1 MAEEKPNYDFCAIFD
16 VDGTMVDNAP
26 FHQAAWIE
34 LGTKYSLPITEQYY
48 QNNIHARSNL
58 QIVKTLYNTDSPDP
72 ELLERIEHDKENI
85 YRKLYRPVLRQIPG
99 LTALLEKFRAL
110 SIPSAIASNSPKANV
125 DMVLDELDIRKYF
138 DLVIDS
144 NQVTRGKPDPQALLT
159 IAETLGFEP
168 KKCLVFEDSPS
179 GFRAAENADM
189 PYIIITAGAHID
201 IAKLSVKPIAI
212 HNDFTNIDPD
222 QLAEMINY

>member
-1 MAEEKPNYDFCAIFD
+1 MHNSPNPGFCAIFD

-34 LGTKYSLPITEQYY
+34 LGDKYDLPITEQYY

-58 QIVKTLYNTDSPDP
+58 RIVKTLYNTDSPDP
-72 ELLERIEHDKENI
+72 ELLERIENDKESI
-85 YRKLYRPVLRQIPG
+85 YRKGYRPVIKEIPG

-110 SIPSAIASNSPKANV
+110 SIPCAVASNSPKANV

-138 DLVIDS
+138 DVVIDS
-144 NQVTRGKPDPQALLT
+144 NQVTKGKPDPQALLT
-159 IAETLGFEP
+159 IAETLGCEP

-179 GFRAAENADM
+179 GFKAAENANM

-201 IAKLSVKPIAI
+201 IEKLSVNPIAV
-212 HNDFTNIDPD
+212 HNDFTNIDPNT
-222 QLAEMINY
+222 LANLL

>member
-1 MAEEKPNYDFCAIFD
+1 MQNHPNSDFCVIFD

-34 LGTKYSLPITEQYY
+34 LGAKYGLPITQQYY
-48 QNNIHARSNL
+48 QKNIHARSNL

-72 ELLERIEHDKENI
+72 ELIERIEHDKESF
-85 YRKLYRPVLRQIPG
+85 YRKRYRPVIKEIPG

-110 SIPSAIASNSPKANV
+110 SIRCAVASNSPKLNV
-125 DMVLDELDIRKYF
+125 DMVLDALDIRKYF
-138 DLVIDS
+138 NVVIDS
-144 NQVTRGKPDPQALLT
+144 NQVTKGKPDPQALLT

-168 KKCLVFEDSPS
+168 KKCLVIEDSPS
-179 GFRAAENADM
+179 GFKAAENANM

-201 IAKLSVKPIAI
+201 IGKLSVNPIAV
-212 HNDFTNIDPD
+212 HQDFTNIDPND
-222 QLAEMINY
+222 LANLL

>member
-1 MAEEKPNYDFCAIFD
+1 MQKRQDPGFCVIFD

-34 LGTKYSLPITEQYY
+34 LGDKYSLPITEQYY

-58 QIVKTLYNTDSPDP
+58 QIVKTLYDTDSPDP
-72 ELLERIEHDKENI
+72 ELLERIEHDKESF
-85 YRKLYRPVLRQIPG
+85 YRKRYRPVIKEIPG

-110 SIPSAIASNSPKANV
+110 SIPCAVASNSPKANV
-125 DMVLDELDIRKYF
+125 DMVLDALDIRKYF
-138 DLVIDS
+138 DVIIDC
-144 NQVTRGKPDPQALLT
+144 NQVTKGKPDPQALLA

-179 GFRAAENADM
+179 GFKAAENADM

-201 IAKLSVKPIAI
+201 ITKLSVNPIAV
-212 HNDFTNIDPD
+212 HNDFTNINVKD
-222 QLAEMINY
+222 LANLL